1 VIGLEMGSVWR
12 RLGTK
17 VTVIEFLDRITPGL
31 DREIGTNFQRILQKQ
46 GIAFKLNTKVRPQKH
61 GRRHRASA
69 GAGAKPGRG
78 WSAHMEGLLSDQ
90 ERGVVGCVWCHQVVG
105 SEVTPTGVKLSLEGS
120 KGGSAETFEADVVL
134 VAIGRRP
141 FTKNV
146 GLEELVRTLP
156 GAMVVK
162 MRARSMGRLNMRT
175 TCQRVLP
182 YPSMRGGNGV

>member
-69 GAGAKPGRG
+69 GAGRNP
-78 WSAHMEGLLSDQ
+78 EGV
-90 ERGVVGCVWCHQVVG
+90 GVPTWKGFCLTRNAVWWDVC
-105 SEVTPTGVKLSLEGS
+105 GVIRWW
-120 KGGSAETFEADVVL
+120 VL
-134 VAIGRRP
+134 R
-141 FTKNV
+141 
-146 GLEELVRTLP
+146 
-156 GAMVVK
+156 
-162 MRARSMGRLNMRT
+162 
-175 TCQRVLP
+175 
-182 YPSMRGGNGV
+182 

>member
-1 VIGLEMGSVWR
+1 
-12 RLGTK
+12 
-17 VTVIEFLDRITPGL
+17 
-31 DREIGTNFQRILQKQ
+31 
-46 GIAFKLNTKVRPQKH
+46 
-61 GRRHRASA
+61 
-69 GAGAKPGRG
+69 
-78 WSAHMEGLLSDQ
+78 
-90 ERGVVGCVWCHQVVG
+90 
-105 SEVTPTGVKLSLEGS
+105 VTPTGVKLSLEGS